1 MRVFISVDLPENAK
15 KEISKAIKKIK
26 DMDLINAN
34 FVKPENLHLT
44 LKFLGEISESEI
56 EKIKE
61 KLSSLNLK
69 SFIAKLCGLGFFPS
83 EKFLR
88 VFLISI
94 EAKEKFSE
102 LSEKINSLLGN
113 RKERFESHVT
123 LARIKSITD
132 KIKFLEVVKNIRIPE
147 LKFEVKETKLKKS
160 TLSPSGPIYE
170 DIEVFSLI

>member
-69 SFIAKLCGLGFFPS
+69 SFIAKLGGLGFFPS

-88 VFLISI
+88 VFWISI
-94 EAKEKFSE
+94 EPKEKFSE